1 MRVPFRSVQ
10 NPVEKPPQSHQLKNP
25 PCPKERKLAA
35 VFPMKRKEEKDK
47 VKRQRGK
54 KKRIK
59 KIVGR
64 RKGRG
69 EARGKEKGI
78 KSKARGFSL

>member
-10 NPVEKPPQSHQLKNP
+10 NPVENPPQSHQLKKALFP
-25 PCPKERKLAA
+25 TSRKLAA

-59 KIVGR
+59 KIVGKVQGER
-64 RKGRG
+64 RSKGKRERYQMQG
-69 EARGKEKGI
+69 
-78 KSKARGFSL
+78 